1 MIPIVKSIASTV
13 ASPSAKDIKVL
24 TNFNETTLSDNRVE
38 HENTLRENAQTYEQE
53 VLTPS

>member
-13 ASPSAKDIKVL
+13 TSPSAKDIKVL